1 MGFFNTVLKSVA
13 KKAALAAL
21 VVVGKQVL
29 TKAIGSAIDKRKA
42 EDVGIGEEGQAPTQA
57 TAPTADET
65 VKAKPVRKSR
75 AKPKPA
81 VVDDQAKTSAK
92 KPAASRS
99 KPKSA
104 GTTTATARKP
114 RTPRKPKVTESKG
127 QEPSPL
133 NVAPE
138 GSAGD

>member
-42 EDVGIGEEGQAPTQA
+42 EDTGVGEETQAPSA
-57 TAPTADET
+57 AAPSDAT
-65 VKAKPVRKSR
+65 VKAKPVRRSR

-81 VVDDQAKTSAK
+81 VTTDEKLVK

-99 KPKSA
+99 KTKDAS
-104 GTTTATARKP
+104 TSTATARKP
-114 RTPRKPKVTESKG
+114 RAPRKPKVVESKG
-127 QEPSPL
+127 EEPGTPNQPAQGPAS
-133 NVAPE
+133 E
-138 GSAGD
+138 

>member
-42 EDVGIGEEGQAPTQA
+42 EDTGLGEETQAPTA
-57 TAPTADET
+57 AAAPSDAT
-65 VKAKPVRKSR
+65 VKAKPVRRSR

-81 VVDDQAKTSAK
+81 VTTDEKPVK

-99 KPKSA
+99 KPKDAS
-104 GTTTATARKP
+104 TSTATARKP
-114 RTPRKPKVTESKG
+114 RAPRKPKVVESKG
-127 QEPSPL
+127 AEPGTPSVP
-133 NVAPE
+133 AQGPASE
-138 GSAGD
+138 

>member
-42 EDVGIGEEGQAPTQA
+42 EDTGVDEETQAPSA
-57 TAPTADET
+57 AVPSEAP
-65 VKAKPVRKSR
+65 VKAKPVRRSR

-81 VVDDQAKTSAK
+81 VTTDEKPVK

-99 KPKSA
+99 KPKDAS
-104 GTTTATARKP
+104 TSTATARKP
-114 RTPRKPKVTESKG
+114 RAPRKPKVVESKG
-127 QEPSPL
+127 VEPGTPSVP
-133 NVAPE
+133 AQGPASE
-138 GSAGD
+138 